1 MSNLTSLAGGQ
12 VYLAELRENQ
22 RVDRDDNV
30 TKENGESIHIGNYA
44 SSEELDKAL
53 NDAVDNGQLSQAE
66 ANAAHQ
72 Q

>member
-1 MSNLTSLAGGQ
+1 M
-12 VYLAELRENQ
+12 
-22 RVDRDDNV
+22 